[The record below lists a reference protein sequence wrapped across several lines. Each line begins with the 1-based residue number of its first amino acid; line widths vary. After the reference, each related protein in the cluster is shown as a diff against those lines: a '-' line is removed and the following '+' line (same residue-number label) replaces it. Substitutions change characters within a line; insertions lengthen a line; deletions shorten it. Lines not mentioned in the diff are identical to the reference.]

1 MDGVIT
7 QMKALPPVQ
16 QALAGTLF
24 TWGVT
29 ALGACVVLVE
39 PLLPGS
45 DSSRQKFLDLCYGFS
60 GGVMLAASYFSL
72 LAPAVAISEKIP
84 FYTDTIIM
92 ERLDGSGGINLV
104 WLPVAVGFAVG
115 ILFIVLGDM
124 LVKRRMDAAAVARR
138 KKTDETDNESVLL
151 AEELRQRDRSWRRV
165 LLLVAAVTIHNIPE
179 GMAVGVGFGAL
190 GGKSC
195 ELMGCSFSD
204 AFNLALG
211 IGLQNFPEGMA
222 VSLPLRRQG
231 LPLSTCLFYGQLSGM
246 VEPVAGVLG
255 ALLVTHLEPILPY
268 AMAFAAGAMVFVV
281 VDDLVPE
288 AHQHGN
294 GRLASVG
301 CAIGF
306 IVMMVLDVALG

>member
-1 MDGVIT
+1 MDGTIAYL
-7 QMKALPPVQ
+7 KGLGPVE

-29 ALGACVVLVE
+29 ALGACVVLIE

-45 DSSRQKFLDLCYGFS
+45 GASRQKFLDLCYGFS

-72 LAPAVAISEKIP
+72 LAPAVDISEKIP
-84 FYTDTIIM
+84 MYSEYTLF

-104 WLPVAVGFAVG
+104 WLPAAVGFLVG
-115 ILFIVLGDM
+115 VLFVLAGDYF
-124 LVKRRMDAAAVARR
+124 VKRHLDAQAIGAA
-138 KKTDETDNESVLL
+138 KKNDDSSEALQL
-151 AEELRQRDRSWRRV
+151 AEELRSRRTSWRRV
-165 LLLVAAVTIHNIPE
+165 LLLVAAITIHNIPE

-190 GGKSC
+190 GGSSC
-195 ELMGCSFSD
+195 DLLGCSFSD

-231 LPLSTCLFYGQLSGM
+231 LPLSTCIFYGQLSGM

-268 AMAFAAGAMVFVV
+268 AMSFAAGAMIFVV
-281 VDDLVPE
+281 VDDLIPE
-288 AHQHGN
+288 AQQHNN
-294 GRLASVG
+294 GRLSSIG
-301 CAIGF
+301 CVIGF
-306 IVMMVLDVALG
+306 IVMMSLDLALG